1 MGLKNEAQSA
11 FQDTKSF
18 YKEYVSGMTKER
30 IGKEFYEDTD
40 RLKQLY
46 RDAIGEEIERAR
58 GRELPGHIKF
68 LRLFSSL
75 TQRLNPTRRL
85 IFGLSSLSFLGYY
98 LFDLLNIT
106 NYIIFY
112 DLMIPFS
119 FGSILML
126 LLVELLE
133 KTDVKREIDLAREI
147 QLSLLPPTEYAR
159 NGMEIYSF
167 ANTAKEVG
175 GDYVDMIETDK
186 GTYIVIADVSGK
198 GLTAAL
204 YMVRMQALV
213 HLIIEKSNPTPKE
226 LFLELNNYVKS
237 DIKDKTFV
245 TACAAF
251 FPKDEANFTFARA
264 GHNAPIFFS
273 NERDATFDLRS
284 DGYALGMTSSPNLKH
299 HLQEKKFHFKA
310 GDSVLF
316 YTDGLTEARN
326 DVGEEYGEDRLDA
339 IMSVYGSLHAKTI
352 VRKVQASLENFI
364 GNEKPAD
371 DITFTCV
378 HKTETK
384 QLSAGSETT
393 KASGSPEEPVQ
404 Q

>member
-11 FQDTKSF
+11 IQHTKSF
-18 YKEYVSGMTKER
+18 YKEYVSGMTRER
-30 IGKEFYEDTD
+30 LGKEFYEDTD

-46 RDAIGEEIERAR
+46 RDAIGEDIEKAK
-58 GRELPGHIKF
+58 GRKLPGHVKF

-85 IFGLSSLSFLGYY
+85 IFGLSTISFFLYY
-98 LFDLLNIT
+98 LAGFIGIS
-106 NYIIFY
+106 NYILFY
-112 DLMIPFS
+112 DLLLPFS
-119 FGSILML
+119 FGAILML

-133 KTDVKREIDLAREI
+133 KSDVKREIDLAREI
-147 QLSLLPPTEYAR
+147 QLSLLPDTELKSE
-159 NGMEIYSF
+159 NIEIYSF
-167 ANTAKEVG
+167 ANTAQEVG
-175 GDYVDMIETDK
+175 GDYVDMIDTED

-213 HLIIEKSNPTPKE
+213 HLLIEKDAPSPKE
-226 LFLELNNYVKS
+226 LLVELNDYVKS
-237 DIKDKTFV
+237 DAADKTFV

-251 FPKDEANFTFARA
+251 FPRGEPMFHFARA
-264 GHNAPIFFS
+264 GHNAPVFFS
-273 NERDATFDLRS
+273 RERDATFDLRS
-284 DGYALGMTSSPNLKH
+284 DGFALGMTSTLKLKN
-299 HLQEKKFHFKA
+299 HLQEKKFHFKP

-326 DVGEEYGEDRLDA
+326 EYGELYGEERVDA

-352 VRKVQASLENFI
+352 VHKIQTSLEGFI
-364 GNEKPAD
+364 GMEKPPD

-378 HKTETK
+378 HH
-384 QLSAGSETT
+384 
-393 KASGSPEEPVQ
+393 PEGKPAAVTQQPPVKEQ
-404 Q
+404 

>member
-11 FQDTKSF
+11 FQNTKSF
-18 YKEYVSGMTKER
+18 YKEYVSGMTRER
-30 IGKEFYEDTD
+30 MGKEFYKDTD

-46 RDAIGEEIERAR
+46 EEAIGEDLEKSKSNV
-58 GRELPGHIKF
+58 PGHIKF
-68 LRLFSSL
+68 LRLFSAL

-85 IFGLSSLSFLGYY
+85 VFGLSIISFLAYY
-98 LFDLLNIT
+98 LFGFLQVT
-106 NYIIFY
+106 GYVIFY
-112 DLMIPFS
+112 DLLIPFS
-119 FGSILML
+119 FGSMLLL

-133 KTDVKREIDLAREI
+133 KSDVKREIDLAREI
-147 QLSLLPPTEYAR
+147 QLSLLPNTEHQR
-159 NGMEIYSF
+159 SSLEIYSF

-175 GDYVDMIETDK
+175 GDYVDIIETDG
-186 GTYIVIADVSGK
+186 GTYMIIADVSGK

-213 HLIIEKSNPTPKE
+213 HLIIEKSQPSPKE

-251 FPKDEANFTFARA
+251 FPKDENHFTFARA

-284 DGYALGMTSSPNLKH
+284 DGYALGMTSSQNLAQ
-299 HLQEKKFHFKA
+299 HLQQKKFHFKA

-326 DVGEEYGEDRLDA
+326 EFGEEYGEDRLDA

-352 VRKVQASLENFI
+352 IHKVQSSLENFI
-364 GNEKPAD
+364 GKEEPGD

-378 HKTETK
+378 HHGE
-384 QLSAGSETT
+384 
-393 KASGSPEEPVQ
+393 
-404 Q
+404 